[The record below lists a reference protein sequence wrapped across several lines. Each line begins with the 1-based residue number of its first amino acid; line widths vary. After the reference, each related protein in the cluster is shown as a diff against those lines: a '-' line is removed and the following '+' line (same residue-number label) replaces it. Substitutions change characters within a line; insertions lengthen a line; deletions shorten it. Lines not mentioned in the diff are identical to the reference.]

1 MNRVGQS
8 QAPLTPR
15 LGSAAVAAYG
25 EQGPLQ
31 LTEFQARVAALTAV
45 LRERTE
51 QRWALACDD
60 TLAFATGFLALGQ
73 AGKTVILPHAP
84 QQASVC
90 AIEPQV
96 QAVFSDTPRRF
107 PTLPVLA
114 PVRAASSGH
123 VPMPIPEPNAAL
135 GVEFYTS
142 GSSGAP
148 TRVIKTWGQLQAEVE
163 NLEKVWGAD
172 LSDAVILATVPHYHL
187 YGLLFRVLWPVST
200 GRAIHARTLLQP
212 LELAE
217 IGKRFPR
224 CAVISSPAFLTRVLN
239 FDASFPPRQTLA
251 AIFSSGAP
259 LPADAAEQA
268 YAGLGLPVT
277 EVYGSTET
285 GGIAW
290 RAHAPGAGQGSWQ
303 PFPPVRT
310 ETRSSAEDPRP
321 HLWVRSPWT
330 WERDWVETGDL
341 AEHGDDGHF
350 KLLGRADALLK
361 LEDKRI
367 SLAELGRWLG
377 THEWV
382 VEARLVLVPG
392 RRTVIG
398 AVVVLNARGREQLD
412 AQGVRAVRETLAQAC
427 LARYEAVVI
436 PRKWRFVEALPV
448 NAMGKSGE
456 AALKA
461 LFGEPA

>member
-8 QAPLTPR
+8 RASPTPR
-15 LGSAAVAAYG
+15 LASAAVAAYG
-25 EQGPLQ
+25 EQGALQ
-31 LTEFQARVAALTAV
+31 LAEFQARVAALTAA
-45 LRERTE
+45 LRERAE
-51 QRWALACDD
+51 QRWALVCDD

-73 AGKTVILPHAP
+73 AGKTIILPHAP
-84 QQASVC
+84 QQASVS

-96 QAVFSDTPRRF
+96 QAVLSDTPQRF
-107 PTLPVLA
+107 PALPALIPGSKASGGAVT
-114 PVRAASSGH
+114 AA
-123 VPMPIPEPNAAL
+123 EPDAAL

-142 GSSGAP
+142 GSSGTP
-148 TRVIKTWGQLQAEVE
+148 KRVIKTWGQLQAEVE
-163 NLEKVWGAD
+163 NLERVWGTG
-172 LSDAVILATVPHYHL
+172 LGDAVILATVPHYHL
-187 YGLLFRVLWPVST
+187 YGLLFRVLWPLHAR
-200 GRAIHARTLLQP
+200 RAIYARTLLQP

-224 CAVISSPAFLTRVLN
+224 CAVISSPAFLTRVMD
-239 FDASFPPRQTLA
+239 FDAGFPPRQALA
-251 AIFSSGAP
+251 AVFSSGAP

-303 PFPPVRT
+303 QFPPVRT

-330 WERDWVETGDL
+330 SGTDWMETGDL
-341 AEHGDDGHF
+341 AEHGDDGGF
-350 KLLGRADALLK
+350 RLLGRADTLLK

-367 SLAELGRWLG
+367 SLAELGRWLS

-382 VEARLVLVPG
+382 AEARLVLVPG

-398 AVVVLNARGREQLD
+398 AVVVLNPRGRERLD
-412 AQGVRAVRETLAQAC
+412 AQGVRTVRETLAQAC
-427 LARYEAVVI
+427 LARYEAVVT

-456 AALKA
+456 AELKA